1 MIRPRSLLVPTLT
14 ILVCLV
20 AAGPAAAKTTW
31 LCAPGLKD
39 NACSSSLS
47 TTLYSPAGK
56 LLRTATPKADR
67 RKSFDCFYV
76 YPTVSDQKRLNAT
89 LAKDPEQRAIARFQA
104 ARYGQ
109 HCRVFAPMY
118 RQLTLQGIGD
128 TTKPA
133 DARKGAR
140 TAYASV
146 EAAWKDYLK
155 NHNRGRGVVLVGHS
169 QGAGLLSELVRRQI
183 DRKPSVRKRLV
194 AAYLLGG
201 NVTVKKGSDRG
212 GSFRNVRACRSTT
225 QTGCVV
231 AFSTYNQTPPA
242 DTRFGRTGGDF
253 AKVFNQGP
261 GTNLQVLCN
270 NPAALKG
277 GSAGLTTVLP
287 SREFPKTTTI
297 GLGNT
302 LVGFTVPTPP
312 TTYVEYRGAFS
323 SRCSSAGGARTLQ
336 VSPRGGAPVLKPVPD
351 MTWGLHLLDGN
362 IALGDLADL
371 SASQAKAHAKKRR

>member
-1 MIRPRSLLVPTLT
+1 MPLRPLLAAAVTVAT
-14 ILVCLV
+14 CLVC
-20 AAGPAAAKTTW
+20 AGPASAKTTW

-39 NACSSSLS
+39 NACTASLT
-47 TTLYSPAGK
+47 TTLFSPAGK
-56 LLRTATPKADR
+56 QLRIATPKADR
-67 RKSFDCFYV
+67 RKAFDCFYV

-89 LAKDPEQRAIARFQA
+89 LAKDPEVRAIARFQA

-118 RQLTLQGIGD
+118 RQLTLQGISP

-133 DARKGAR
+133 DAAKGVR

-155 NHNRGRGVVLVGHS
+155 NDNKGRGVVIIGHS
-169 QGAGLLSELVRRQI
+169 QGSGLGGELVRRQI
-183 DRKPSVRKRLV
+183 DRKPSVRKRLIG
-194 AAYLLGG
+194 AYLLGG

-212 GSFRNVRACRSTT
+212 GSFRNVPACRSAT
-225 QTGCVV
+225 QVGCVV
-231 AFSTYNQTPPA
+231 AYSTYNQTPPT
-242 DTRFGRTGGDF
+242 DSRFGRTGGDF
-253 AKVFNQGP
+253 ARIFNQGS
-261 GTNLQVLCN
+261 GKGKQVLCT
-270 NPAALKG
+270 NPGSLKG
-277 GSAGLTTVLP
+277 GSAGLTTVVP
-287 SREFPKTTTI
+287 SREFPRTTTI

-323 SRCSSAGGARTLQ
+323 ATCSSAGGARTLQ
-336 VSPRGGAPVLKPVPD
+336 VSPRSGAPVLRPVPD
-351 MTWGLHLLDGN
+351 ATWGLHLLDGN

-371 SASQAKAHAKKRR
+371 SASQAKAYAKRKR